1 MFLQW
6 DGFVWESFAPAC
18 VSSVLIHSH
27 RNYNV
32 LCNYCGPVGSLLGR
46 RNPVAALCTFIL
58 LSYSKLIQTTITM
71 LQRTTLDYPDGS
83 KHLVWLYDGN
93 NAYFKLTH
101 IPLFII
107 AGFILILGIVYTALL
122 FFAQW
127 IHEYS
132 HKKLFRWAN
141 NPRYHAFID
150 AMQAPFVP
158 KKRYWF
164 GLLLFTRIVHDV
176 ISAFSSEA
184 ITTLSVGIIAFGLIL
199 LKLINKST
207 YKKVLCDAL
216 ETLFLT
222 NLLILSLVVF
232 YFQDSKSSKTTA
244 VYVSIC
250 LTYSVFVFILGY
262 HFCVFILRLQ
272 KMPGICLRIKER
284 ICSQRYYELVPPEE
298 EYSSRSD
305 SETDS
310 ARQDI
315 LIPPVHRI

>member
-18 VSSVLIHSH
+18 VYSVLIHSH

-122 FFAQW
+122 FFAQC
-127 IHEYS
+127 IHGYS

-141 NPRYHAFID
+141 NPSYHAFID
-150 AMQAPFVP
+150 AMQAASTVCS
-158 KKRYWF
+158 KNAILVW
-164 GLLLFTRIVHDV
+164 TAAVHQ
-176 ISAFSSEA
+176 
-184 ITTLSVGIIAFGLIL
+184 
-199 LKLINKST
+199 N
-207 YKKVLCDAL
+207 
-216 ETLFLT
+216 
-222 NLLILSLVVF
+222 
-232 YFQDSKSSKTTA
+232 
-244 VYVSIC
+244 
-250 LTYSVFVFILGY
+250 
-262 HFCVFILRLQ
+262 
-272 KMPGICLRIKER
+272 
-284 ICSQRYYELVPPEE
+284 
-298 EYSSRSD
+298 SSRCDLCLFIRSYYYTI
-305 SETDS
+305 SRYHCFWINST
-310 ARQDI
+310 
-315 LIPPVHRI
+315 